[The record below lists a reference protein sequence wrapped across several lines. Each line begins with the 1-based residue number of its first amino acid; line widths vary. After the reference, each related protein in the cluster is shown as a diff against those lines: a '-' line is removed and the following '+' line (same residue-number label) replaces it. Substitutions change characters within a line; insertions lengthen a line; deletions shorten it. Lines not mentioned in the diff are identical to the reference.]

1 MKAIHTLLLCALAI
15 PQLVIGG
22 EIKDE
27 TDDKGRTVSMN
38 ILTNRGAD
46 DCLVSLRAYF
56 GPGKTPTYRLSASY
70 TSEKGIDMTSVL
82 IYAGTNQF
90 VLPYF
95 NITELASGRWMEF
108 STKSLTAVEMRGLCL
123 SERATVHFRGGV
135 RNPEVILDLEGENAR
150 GFFRAATNAAYQV
163 ARGTPP
169 STRALPA
176 AFPRS
181 ASTAARP
188 EIIAATWKVT
198 EQNQS
203 WWRVAYQV
211 QVRNSAGDQSRRTID
226 VKFLDAEG
234 FEIDDERIYGV
245 VVPPGETKTFTGSA
259 LINVPGAANVKNIKA
274 EFAP

>member
-1 MKAIHTLLLCALAI
+1 MKAINALLLCALAI

-27 TDDKGRTVSMN
+27 SDEKGRTVSMN
-38 ILTNRGAD
+38 IFTNRGLD

-56 GPGKTPTYRLSASY
+56 GPGKPPTYRLSASY
-70 TSEKGIDMTSVL
+70 TSDKGIDMTSVL

-90 VLPYF
+90 VLPYLT
-95 NITELASGRWMEF
+95 ITELTSGRWMEF
-108 STKSLTAVEMRGLCL
+108 SSKGLTAVEMRGLCL
-123 SERATVHFRGGV
+123 SERATVHFRGRK
-135 RNPEVILDLEGENAR
+135 RNSEVIIDLEGEDAR

-163 ARGTPP
+163 ARATPL

-181 ASTAARP
+181 ASTAAGA

-211 QVRNSAGDQSRRTID
+211 QVRNGGSSASPRTIE
-226 VKFLDAEG
+226 VKFLDSEG
-234 FEIDDERIYGV
+234 FEIDDERVYNASV
-245 VVPPGETKTFTGSA
+245 SPGETKTFTGSA
-259 LINVPGAANVKNIKA
+259 LINVPGAANVKSIKA
-274 EFAP
+274 EFR